1 MTPLALPK
9 PRRFPVWTAHALRIA
24 LAVLI
29 IGVLIG
35 SGALKP
41 ALLGAA
47 IARHPALYGFAFL
60 LYLVPIQILAWL
72 RWHLLLRAAQV
83 NITVRE
89 SARLHLTGIFFNG
102 FLPGGTGGDLVKGWY
117 LLRDRSRAESAA
129 AIGTLVIDRI
139 TGLFGLIGLA
149 AAANW
154 ISRDAWGTSPV
165 LAAQSAFIL
174 SVAAGMGLLT
184 ALFLSP
190 WKPRTWWGKR
200 TRDAMLRK
208 PPAGEDLCGGDGG
221 VPREENPSRGF
232 LAEFGIAL
240 AAFRRFPKVFLGAI
254 AISAG
259 VHALL
264 VVIYALCAAA
274 LDVDLPFRLH
284 AYVAPTLTLANGMPI
299 SPAGLGVGEAAGMVL
314 YKAVGASHGFAEI
327 PALVHTIGLIVAVL
341 FAPAYL
347 LGRRPPRRQSS
358 RQMRR
363 GDIPDVR

>member
-1 MTPLALPK
+1 MK
-9 PRRFPVWTAHALRIA
+9 PFPFFPRPRFPVWTAHALRV
-24 LAVLI
+24 LFAVLV
-29 IGVLIG
+29 IGILIR

-41 ALLGAA
+41 ALLGTA
-47 IARHPALYGFAFL
+47 IAKHPALYGTAFL
-60 LYLVPIQILAWL
+60 LYLIPVQTLAWL
-72 RWHLLLRAAQV
+72 RWHLLLRAAKV
-83 NITVRE
+83 NITMRE

-117 LLRDRSRAESAA
+117 LLKGRSRVESAA
-129 AIGTLVIDRI
+129 AIGTLVVDRI

-149 AAANW
+149 ALANW
-154 ISRDAWGTSPV
+154 ISRDVWSSSPI

-174 SVAAGMGLLT
+174 SIAAGMGLLT

-190 WKPRTWWGKR
+190 WKPPTWGGKR
-200 TRDAMLRK
+200 TRDAVLRNEAACDDADITDGPMLKEGDK
-208 PPAGEDLCGGDGG
+208 P
-221 VPREENPSRGF
+221 RGF

-254 AISAG
+254 AISVA
-259 VHALL
+259 VHAVL
-264 VVIYALCAAA
+264 VTIYALCAAA
-274 LDVDLPFRLH
+274 LDVDLAFRLH

-341 FAPAYL
+341 CAPAYL
-347 LGRRPPRRQSS
+347 LGKRSTGGAAPTLHEPRPSS
-358 RQMRR
+358 S
-363 GDIPDVR
+363 

>member
-1 MTPLALPK
+1 MNLRALLRRRRLPL
-9 PRRFPVWTAHALRIA
+9 WTAHALRVA

-41 ALLGAA
+41 ALLGTA
-47 IARHPALYGFAFL
+47 ITRHPALYAFAFL

-72 RWHLLLRAAQV
+72 RWHLLLRAARV

-154 ISRDAWGTSPV
+154 ISRDTWGSSPV

-174 SVAAGMGLLT
+174 SIAAGMGLLT

-190 WKPRTWWGKR
+190 WTPRTWWGKR
-200 TRDAMLRK
+200 TRAAMLRQ
-208 PPAGEDLCGGDGG
+208 PSGDAACCEGASSNA
-221 VPREENPSRGF
+221 EHAARGF
-232 LAEFGIAL
+232 LAEFGVAL

-254 AISAG
+254 AISVG
-259 VHALL
+259 VHAIL
-264 VVIYALCAAA
+264 VLIYALCAAA

-347 LGRRPPRRQSS
+347 LGRRLSQGDPRSK
-358 RQMRR
+358 RR
-363 GDIPDVR
+363 GDAPGVP

>member
-1 MTPLALPK
+1 MTLRPFLKRHPFPLWLG
-9 PRRFPVWTAHALRIA
+9 HALRVA
-24 LAVLI
+24 LATLI
-29 IGVLIG
+29 IGTLIG

-41 ALLGAA
+41 ALLGEA
-47 IARHPALYGFAFL
+47 IAKHPAMYGAAFL
-60 LYLVPIQILAWL
+60 LYLIPIQLLAWL

-83 NITVRE
+83 KITVRA

-117 LLRDRSRAESAA
+117 LVRGRSRAEGAA
-129 AIGTLVIDRI
+129 AIGTLVVDRI

-149 AAANW
+149 AMANW
-154 ISRDAWGTSPV
+154 IGRDAWSHSPI
-165 LAAQSAFIL
+165 LAAQSAFLL
-174 SVAAGMGLLT
+174 SLAAGMVLLT

-190 WKPRTWWGKR
+190 WMPRRAFGF
-200 TRDAMLRK
+200 LRRGGTEETG
-208 PPAGEDLCGGDGG
+208 PAAQ
-221 VPREENPSRGF
+221 PRGF
-232 LAEFGIAL
+232 LAEFAL
-240 AAFRRFPKVFLGAI
+240 ALGAFRKFPKVFLGAI
-254 AISAG
+254 AISAC
-259 VHALL
+259 VHTIL

-327 PALVHTIGLIVAVL
+327 PALVHTIGLIVAIL

-347 LGRRPPRRQSS
+347 LRKK
-358 RQMRR
+358 
-363 GDIPDVR
+363 